1 MTIVGLAITV
11 GMNSGL
17 TTKISQT
24 FGTKNMKLCGVYYN
38 QARIVITLA
47 FIPLLV
53 ILSSSYYIFR
63 AFNFEE
69 EVSEY
74 AQLFVWY
81 KLPYLYFYSLF
92 DATKRL
98 LQNVGFQK
106 VPMNI

>member
-1 MTIVGLAITV
+1 MGLAITV

-24 FGTKNMKLCGVYYN
+24 FGAQNYRLCGIYYN
-38 QARIVITLA
+38 QARIVLTIA
-47 FIPLLV
+47 FIPLVV
-53 ILSSSYYIFR
+53 ILSNSYHIFR
-63 AFNFEE
+63 AFNFEV
-69 EVSEY
+69 EVAEY

-98 LQNVGFQK
+98 LQNSGH
-106 VPMNI
+106 